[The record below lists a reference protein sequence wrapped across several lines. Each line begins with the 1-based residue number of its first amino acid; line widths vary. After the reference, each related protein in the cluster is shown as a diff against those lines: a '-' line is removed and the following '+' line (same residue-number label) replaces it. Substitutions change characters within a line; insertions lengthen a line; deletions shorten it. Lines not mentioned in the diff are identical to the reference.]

1 MPNITLHL
9 DDAEFDAVE
18 RLAEHLACRPEDIA
32 YCALNRLMID
42 GRDPAVHTDIRET
55 RAWRKDN
62 LPLWS
67 DSGGSV
73 HGYEGKPDCD
83 PVKSK
88 YSI

>member
-1 MPNITLHL
+1 MPTISVHL

-18 RLAEHLACRPEDIA
+18 RLADHLGCKTEDVT
-32 YCALNRLMID
+32 YCALNRLMIQ
-42 GRDPAVHTDIRET
+42 GRDPIVQEDILDT
-55 RAWRKDN
+55 RGWRKDN

-83 PVKSK
+83 PMKSR